1 MARLSLAQR
10 RDDEKFGVHRRPGV
24 SVPQPGTASEG
35 IAARSAVQG
44 VDARTQFKTRIAEA
58 AALGGMSRGD
68 FMKAASRFDELTTT
82 GTYSNKARPS
92 ATSFSRQPAAGGL
105 RENWGAQMRG
115 SVNSFTNNA
124 SQEYSQAWW
133 DKSRKTFGHTGVGG
147 ARNVEGDGFYD
158 PFGVNEQLVP
168 DAAAQAQVKRVDSLL
183 TNFLDLGGDGD
194 VQAGD
199 PLMAEEDGYNM
210 LALGT
215 QFGAGNDMLAR
226 AALDAFAA
234 LSIPYEEKMP
244 RRTGGFA

>member
-1 MARLSLAQR
+1 
-10 RDDEKFGVHRRPGV
+10 
-24 SVPQPGTASEG
+24 VPQPGTASEG

-44 VDARTQFKTRIAEA
+44 VDARTQFKTQIAGA

-133 DKSRKTFGHTGVGG
+133 DKSRKTFGHTGEGG
-147 ARNVEGDGFYD
+147 ARNIDPGFYD
-158 PFGVNEQLVP
+158 PFGVNRQLVP

-183 TNFLDLGGDGD
+183 TDFLDLGGSGG
-194 VQAGD
+194 VQEGD
-199 PLMAEEDGYNM
+199 PSMAEEDGYNM
-210 LALGT
+210 LALGA

-226 AALDAFAA
+226 AASDAFAA
-234 LSIPYEEKMP
+234 LNIPYEEKMP
-244 RRTGGFA
+244 RRTGGSVG

>member
-1 MARLSLAQR
+1 MAKPSTAQR
-10 RDDEKFGVHRRPGV
+10 RDDRKYGVNRPGV

-44 VDARTQFKTRIAEA
+44 VDARTQFKTQIAGA

-68 FMKAASRFDELTTT
+68 FMKAASRFDELTTQ
-82 GTYSNKARPS
+82 GSYSNKARPS

-105 RENWGAQMRG
+105 QENWGAQMRG

-133 DKSRKTFGHTGVGG
+133 DKSRKTFGHTGEGG
-147 ARNVEGDGFYD
+147 ARNIDPGFYD
-158 PFGVNEQLVP
+158 PFGVNRQLVP

-199 PLMAEEDGYNM
+199 PFMAEEDGYNM

-215 QFGAGNDMLAR
+215 QFGAGNDMLTRTAS
-226 AALDAFAA
+226 DAFAA

-244 RRTGGFA
+244 RLAGGFA

>member
-10 RDDEKFGVHRRPGV
+10 RDDRKYGVNRPGV
-24 SVPQPGTASEG
+24 SVPQPGTVSEG

-44 VDARTQFKTRIAEA
+44 VDARTQFKTQIAGA

-133 DKSRKTFGHTGVGG
+133 DKSRKTFGHTGEGG
-147 ARNVEGDGFYD
+147 ARNIDPGFYD
-158 PFGVNEQLVP
+158 PFGVNRQLVP
-168 DAAAQAQVKRVDSLL
+168 DAAAQAQVKRVDSPP
-183 TNFLDLGGDGD
+183 TNFLDSGGDGG

-199 PLMAEEDGYNM
+199 PTMAEDDGYM
-210 LALGT
+210 LTRTAS
-215 QFGAGNDMLAR
+215 
-226 AALDAFAA
+226 DAFAA

-244 RRTGGFA
+244 RRTGGSVG